1 MMLARYWLV
10 VVLLCSLVSLSPLA
24 FAFPPDALWIP
35 GIYDEEDGDNAVE
48 LAASIYQGVASP
60 WVDLGHLPV
69 IALERCLAPDLTRAV
84 GTNLR
89 SFHSRAPPTV

>member
-1 MMLARYWLV
+1 MLARCWLV

-24 FAFPPDALWIP
+24 FAFPPDPLWIP

-48 LAASIYQGVASP
+48 LAASIYQGVVSP
-60 WVDLGHLPV
+60 WVDLGHPSV
-69 IALERCLAPDLTRAV
+69 IALESCLPRDLTTVV